1 MEHRFLSVQWGQVL
15 VIPPVVLGMLYPAAI
30 IRHLLPFGPFTL
42 TSCHPAPSNPIPSL
56 LQAVIVGISV
66 QKLTR
71 ENTVKHTMAEVQQ
84 IRSLAGRDDVLQ
96 LLANS
101 LAPSI
106 YGHDIIKRGLVLQVS
121 EELKRSSDMVT
132 HTSVMCDALH

>member
-1 MEHRFLSVQWGQVL
+1 MGITSFPLSS
-15 VIPPVVLGMLYPAAI
+15 PP
-30 IRHLLPFGPFTL
+30 
-42 TSCHPAPSNPIPSL
+42 
-56 LQAVIVGISV
+56 QAVIVGISV

-84 IRSLAGRDDVLQ
+84 IRSLAGREDVLQ

-121 EELKRSSDMVT
+121 EEMKRSNKCEV
-132 HTSVMCDALH
+132 

>member
-1 MEHRFLSVQWGQVL
+1 MEYPSYGSYPSPFAHYLILHPFHTF
-15 VIPPVVLGMLYPAAI
+15 PVRQPNSLMP
-30 IRHLLPFGPFTL
+30 L
-42 TSCHPAPSNPIPSL
+42 TPSPC
-56 LQAVIVGISV
+56 QAVIVGVSV

-84 IRSLAGRDDVLQ
+84 IRTLSSRPDILP

-106 YGHDIIKRGLVLQVS
+106 YGHDIVKRGLVLQLFGGL
-121 EELKRSSDMVT
+121 EKNLKNGT
-132 HTSVMCDALH
+132 HLRGDVNCLLVRVCNRKGLHNGA

>member
-1 MEHRFLSVQWGQVL
+1 MIVGVSVHIL
-15 VIPPVVLGMLYPAAI
+15 T
-30 IRHLLPFGPFTL
+30 RCRLLPP
-42 TSCHPAPSNPIPSL
+42 
-56 LQAVIVGISV
+56 QAVIVGVSV

-84 IRSLAGRDDVLQ
+84 IRQLAGRDDILP

-106 YGHDIIKRGLVLQVS
+106 YGHDIIKRGLVLQLSQLHNSVP
-121 EELKRSSDMVT
+121 KRNKREARMPSSAM
-132 HTSVMCDALH
+132 